1 MMENLAEQG
10 IEAIIPNYPDIAKEI
25 IEKKG

>member
-10 IEAIIPNYPDIAKEI
+10 IEAIITNYPDIAKEI